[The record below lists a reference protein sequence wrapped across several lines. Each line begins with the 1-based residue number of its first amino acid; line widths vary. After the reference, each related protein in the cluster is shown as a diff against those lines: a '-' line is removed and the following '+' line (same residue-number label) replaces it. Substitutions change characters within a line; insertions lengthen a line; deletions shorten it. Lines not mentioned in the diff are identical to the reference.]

1 MATTTSL
8 DATGVHRD
16 DDDDDVGGGSFL
28 TSLSLE
34 EPALDFQ
41 DGDERRDEV
50 DAFLSHQAKRREEL
64 AGYVTKVTT
73 TKSGDAVAEEP
84 LVRFPGNFGE
94 TVASMVRKSVS
105 KKRDFLKDLREL
117 SERQIVSADKPWETD
132 AKITSGLDKI
142 KKLDDKLKGV
152 EEKLKILAG
161 ELSTTKSSS
170 SSGSPNKSSV
180 VSKRKAAFMKD
191 AKLRRVLGP
200 VSGQPGEAGPALE
213 GALKRNAEL
222 AHLGTSA
229 GRWFTLS
236 EEDEKLVAEV
246 LGRDDEDEEDP
257 YESVL
262 GAFDENEGADLDGGE
277 SQASFKSERL
287 TEIDRMLEEMH
298 GSLPATPSALSLA
311 SSQVTTTSSP
321 DSVIS
326 PNSKR
331 SYVREAREVRAL
343 LRLERDIDAKIAN
356 LRQSELVMVPKEE
369 IDLLLQNY
377 YATSAS
383 APQEEDEEED
393 KGEGDGATGQ

>member
-1 MATTTSL
+1 M
-8 DATGVHRD
+8 
-16 DDDDDVGGGSFL
+16 
-28 TSLSLE
+28 
-34 EPALDFQ
+34 
-41 DGDERRDEV
+41 
-50 DAFLSHQAKRREEL
+50 
-64 AGYVTKVTT
+64 
-73 TKSGDAVAEEP
+73 
-84 LVRFPGNFGE
+84 
-94 TVASMVRKSVS
+94 
-105 KKRDFLKDLREL
+105 
-117 SERQIVSADKPWETD
+117 
-132 AKITSGLDKI
+132 
-142 KKLDDKLKGV
+142 
-152 EEKLKILAG
+152 
-161 ELSTTKSSS
+161 
-170 SSGSPNKSSV
+170 
-180 VSKRKAAFMKD
+180 
-191 AKLRRVLGP
+191 
-200 VSGQPGEAGPALE
+200 
-213 GALKRNAEL
+213 
-222 AHLGTSA
+222 
-229 GRWFTLS
+229 
-236 EEDEKLVAEV
+236 AEV

>member
-1 MATTTSL
+1 M
-8 DATGVHRD
+8 
-16 DDDDDVGGGSFL
+16 
-28 TSLSLE
+28 
-34 EPALDFQ
+34 
-41 DGDERRDEV
+41 
-50 DAFLSHQAKRREEL
+50 
-64 AGYVTKVTT
+64 
-73 TKSGDAVAEEP
+73 
-84 LVRFPGNFGE
+84 
-94 TVASMVRKSVS
+94 
-105 KKRDFLKDLREL
+105 
-117 SERQIVSADKPWETD
+117 
-132 AKITSGLDKI
+132 
-142 KKLDDKLKGV
+142 
-152 EEKLKILAG
+152 
-161 ELSTTKSSS
+161 
-170 SSGSPNKSSV
+170 
-180 VSKRKAAFMKD
+180 
-191 AKLRRVLGP
+191 
-200 VSGQPGEAGPALE
+200 
-213 GALKRNAEL
+213 
-222 AHLGTSA
+222 
-229 GRWFTLS
+229 
-236 EEDEKLVAEV
+236 V
-246 LGRDDEDEEDP
+246 LGRDDEDAEDP